1 MNNYTPDAT
10 KAIIALK
17 AISRILKRIAAE
29 APDVKLCGISY
40 NGSLGE
46 KQIHVFRGI
55 DTVVSL
61 YSCPV
66 QVVSRDDEKYPL
78 RKETTI
84 DGVELFEIMSAGKGN
99 L

>member
-46 KQIHVFRGI
+46 KANPCIPWH
-55 DTVVSL
+55 
-61 YSCPV
+61 
-66 QVVSRDDEKYPL
+66 
-78 RKETTI
+78 
-84 DGVELFEIMSAGKGN
+84 
-99 L
+99 